1 MIAALDIGG
10 TKISSALVDGARILE
25 RSEVRTPEL
34 ATPEAVCAAA
44 ISLLEPFKSRVSS
57 LGVAAT
63 GRVAD
68 GCVTAL
74 NSKTLKNW
82 NNFDLKSRLENT
94 LNLETVV
101 LNDADAAAWGE
112 AAFGAGVGVRDFV
125 FVTISTGIGGG
136 LILNSR
142 LHTTP
147 FGLQADLG
155 FTLANGVPLEFVAS
169 GTALDSYAVARGWK
183 DARDVMA
190 NAATDVGANAKL
202 EESAG
207 LIAAKLAD
215 LRVTLGISR
224 AVIGG
229 GLGLASGYL
238 ERLKNNLEK
247 LGALYHLELVPAAL
261 GVDAGLIG
269 AADWAR
275 EYFLG
280 DGLRPSPTPSPT
292 REITS

>member
-10 TKISSALVDGARILE
+10 TKISGALVDGASILE
-25 RSEVRTPEL
+25 RYEVRTPNNS
-34 ATPEAVCAAA
+34 TPEAVSRAA
-44 ISLLEPFKSRVSS
+44 IALLEPFCARVSR

-63 GRVAD
+63 GRVAN
-68 GCVTAL
+68 GRVTAL
-74 NSKTLKNW
+74 NSKTLKGW
-82 NNFDLKSRLENT
+82 NDFDLKSTLENA
-94 LNLETVV
+94 LKLETVV

-147 FGLQADLG
+147 FGLEADLG
-155 FTLANGVPLEFVAS
+155 FTLVDGTPLEFVAS
-169 GTALDSYAVARGWK
+169 GTALDRYAVSRGWA
-183 DARDVMA
+183 DARDLIK
-190 NAATDVGANAKL
+190 NAATDSGAHQKL

-207 LIAAKLAD
+207 LIAHKLAD
-215 LRVTLGISR
+215 LRVTLGITR

-229 GLGLASGYL
+229 GLGLAPGYL
-238 ERLKNNLEK
+238 ERIKQNLER
-247 LGALYHLELVPAAL
+247 LPALYQLELVPAAL

-275 EYFLG
+275 LSGVESG
-280 DGLRPSPTPSPT
+280 R
-292 REITS
+292 

>member
-10 TKISSALVDGARILE
+10 TKISVALVDGAKILE

-34 ATPEAVCAAA
+34 ATPEAVCAAV
-44 ISLLEPFKSRVSS
+44 ITLLEPFKTRVSK

-63 GRVAD
+63 GRVAN
-68 GCVTAL
+68 GRVTAL
-74 NSKTLKNW
+74 NSKTLTGW
-82 NNFDLKSRLENT
+82 TDFDLQTTLKNA
-94 LNLETVV
+94 LNLEAVV

-112 AAFGAGVGVRDFV
+112 AAFGAGFGVRDFV
-125 FVTISTGIGGG
+125 FVTVSTGVGGG

-155 FTLANGVPLEFVAS
+155 FTLVNGVPLEFVAS
-169 GTALDSYAVARGWK
+169 GKVLDAYAVARGWS
-183 DARDVMA
+183 DAREVIA
-190 NAATDVGANAKL
+190 NAVTDVEANAKL

-215 LRVTLGISR
+215 LRVTLGITR

-229 GLGLASGYL
+229 GLGLAPGYL

-247 LGALYHLELVPAAL
+247 FGALYHLELVPAAL

-275 EYFLG
+275 VWAV
-280 DGLRPSPTPSPT
+280 
-292 REITS
+292 TS

>member
-1 MIAALDIGG
+1 MVMIAALDIGG
-10 TKISSALVDGARILE
+10 TKISGALIDGAKILE
-25 RSEVRTPEL
+25 RHEVRTPEL
-34 ATPEAVCAAA
+34 ATPEAVSRAA
-44 ISLLEPFKSRVSS
+44 IDLLEPFKTRVSR

-63 GRVAD
+63 GRVAN
-68 GCVTAL
+68 GRVTAL
-74 NSKTLKNW
+74 NSETLKNW
-82 NNFDLKSRLENT
+82 NDFDLRGVLEAA

-125 FVTISTGIGGG
+125 FVTISTGVGGG

-155 FTLANGVPLEFVAS
+155 FTLVNGTPLEFVAS
-169 GTALDSYAVARGWK
+169 GKALDFYAVSRGWT
-183 DARDVMA
+183 DARDVILQA
-190 NAATDVGANAKL
+190 QTDTGANAKL
-202 EESAG
+202 EEGAG
-207 LIAAKLAD
+207 FIAAKLAD
-215 LRVTLGISR
+215 LRVTLGITR

-229 GLGLASGYL
+229 GLGLAPGYF
-238 ERLKNNLEK
+238 ERLKRNLEK
-247 LGALYHLELVPAAL
+247 LGDLYQLELVPAAL

-275 EYFLG
+275 VSDVG
-280 DGLRPSPTPSPT
+280 DGLRPSPTSAKV
-292 REITS
+292 RS

>member
-10 TKISSALVDGARILE
+10 TKISVALVDGATILE
-25 RSEVRTPEL
+25 RSEVRTPER
-34 ATPEAVCAAA
+34 ATPKTVCAAA
-44 ISLLEPFKSRVSS
+44 IKLLETFKSRVDK

-63 GRVAD
+63 GRVAN
-68 GCVTAL
+68 GRVTAL
-74 NSKTLKNW
+74 NSKTLMGW
-82 NNFDLKSRLENT
+82 NDFDLQTTFHKA
-94 LNLETVV
+94 LNLQTVV

-112 AAFGAGVGVRDFV
+112 AAFGAGAGVRDFV

-169 GTALDSYAVARGWK
+169 GKALDSYAVSRGWS
-183 DARDVMA
+183 DARDVIA
-190 NAATDVGANAKL
+190 HAATDDGANAKL

-215 LRVTLGISR
+215 LRVTLGITR

-229 GLGLASGYL
+229 GLGLADGYL
-238 ERLKNNLEK
+238 ERLKRNLEN
-247 LGALYHLELVPAAL
+247 LGGLYHLELVPAAL

-275 EYFLG
+275 RSVGE
-280 DGLRPSPTPSPT
+280 DGVGNDLRPSPTAG
-292 REITS
+292 ITS

>member
-10 TKISSALVDGARILE
+10 TKISVALLDGAKILE
-25 RSEVRTPEL
+25 RYEIATPSISTPEN
-34 ATPEAVCAAA
+34 VSRAA
-44 ISLLEPFKSRVSS
+44 IDLLEPFKTRVSR

-63 GRVAD
+63 GRVAN
-68 GCVTAL
+68 GRVTAL
-74 NSKTLKNW
+74 NSKTLTDW
-82 NNFDLKSRLENT
+82 NDFDLRGTLEKA

-112 AAFGAGVGVRDFV
+112 AAFGAGFGVRDFV
-125 FVTISTGIGGG
+125 FVTVSTGVGGG

-155 FTLANGVPLEFVAS
+155 FTLVNGVPLEFVAS
-169 GTALDSYAVARGWK
+169 GKVLDAYAVSRGWT
-183 DARDVMA
+183 DSRDVIA
-190 NAATDVGANAKL
+190 NAATDAGANAKL
-202 EESAG
+202 EEGAG

-215 LRVTLGISR
+215 LRVILGVTR

-229 GLGLASGYL
+229 GLGLAPGYL

-247 LGALYHLELVPAAL
+247 FGALYHLELVPAAL

-275 EYFLG
+275 I
-280 DGLRPSPTPSPT
+280 SVV
-292 REITS
+292 TS

>member
-10 TKISSALVDGARILE
+10 TKISVALIDGAAILE
-25 RSEVRTPEL
+25 RFEIRTPSIS
-34 ATPEAVCAAA
+34 TPEQVSRAA
-44 ISLLEPFKSRVSS
+44 IDLLESFKPRVSS

-63 GRVAD
+63 GRVAN
-68 GCVTAL
+68 GRVTAL
-74 NSKTLKNW
+74 NSKTLKGW
-82 NNFDLKSRLENT
+82 NDFDLRTTLEKA
-94 LNLETVV
+94 LKLETVV

-112 AAFGAGVGVRDFV
+112 AAFGAGFGVRDFV
-125 FVTISTGIGGG
+125 FVTISTGVGGG

-155 FTLANGVPLEFVAS
+155 FTLVNGVPLEFVAS
-169 GTALDSYAVARGWK
+169 GKALDSYAVSRGWA
-183 DARDVMA
+183 DARDVISQA
-190 NAATDVGANAKL
+190 ETDNAANAKL

-207 LIAAKLAD
+207 LIAHKLAD
-215 LRVTLGISR
+215 LRVTLGITR

-229 GLGLASGYL
+229 GLGLAPGYL
-238 ERLKNNLEK
+238 ERVKHHLER
-247 LGALYHLELVPAAL
+247 LGDLYRLELVPAAL

-275 EYFLG
+275 I
-280 DGLRPSPTPSPT
+280 STVKS
-292 REITS
+292 

>member
-10 TKISSALVDGARILE
+10 TKISVAVLDGSKILE

-34 ATPEAVCAAA
+34 ATPEAICAAA
-44 ISLLEPFKSRVSS
+44 ITLLEPFQTRVSS

-63 GRVAD
+63 GRVAN
-68 GCVTAL
+68 GRVTAL
-74 NSKTLKNW
+74 NSKTLTGW
-82 NNFDLKSRLENT
+82 NDFDLRGTLENA

-112 AAFGAGVGVRDFV
+112 AAFGAGLGVRDFV
-125 FVTISTGIGGG
+125 FVTISTGVGGG

-155 FTLANGVPLEFVAS
+155 FTLVNGVPLEFVAS
-169 GTALDSYAVARGWK
+169 GKVLDAYAISRGWRNS
-183 DARDVMA
+183 RDVIEKA
-190 NAATDVGANAKL
+190 ETDIGANAKL
-202 EESAG
+202 EESAS
-207 LIAAKLAD
+207 LIAHKLAD
-215 LRVTLGISR
+215 LRVTLGITQ

-229 GLGLASGYL
+229 GLGLAPGYL
-238 ERLKNNLEK
+238 ERLKNNLKK
-247 LGALYHLELVPAAL
+247 LGDLYHLELVPAAL

-275 EYFLG
+275 V
-280 DGLRPSPTPSPT
+280 STVKS
-292 REITS
+292 

>member
-1 MIAALDIGG
+1 MVMIAALDIGG
-10 TKISSALVDGARILE
+10 TKISSALIDGAKILE
-25 RSEVRTPEL
+25 RHEVRTPEP

-44 ISLLEPFKSRVSS
+44 IDLLEPFKTRVSS

-63 GRVAD
+63 GRVAN
-68 GCVTAL
+68 GRVTAL
-74 NSKTLKNW
+74 NSKTLTGW
-82 NNFDLKSRLENT
+82 NDFDLRGTLENA
-94 LNLETVV
+94 LNLETIV

-112 AAFGAGVGVRDFV
+112 AAFGAGFGVRDFV

-155 FTLANGVPLEFVAS
+155 FTLVNGVPLEFVAS
-169 GTALDSYAVARGWK
+169 GAALDSYAISRGWR
-183 DARDVMA
+183 DTRDVIA
-190 NAATDVGANAKL
+190 NAATDVEASAKL

-215 LRVTLGISR
+215 LRVTLGITR

-238 ERLKNNLEK
+238 ERIKTKLEK
-247 LGALYHLELVPAAL
+247 LGDLYHLELVPAAL

-275 EYFLG
+275 ISAVK
-280 DGLRPSPTPSPT
+280 P
-292 REITS
+292 

>member
-10 TKISSALVDGARILE
+10 TKISVALVDAATILE
-25 RSEVRTPEL
+25 RHEVQTPEI
-34 ATPEAVCAAA
+34 ATPEAVCTAA
-44 ISLLEPFKSRVSS
+44 INLLEPFKTRVSS

-63 GRVAD
+63 GRVAN
-68 GCVTAL
+68 GRVTAL
-74 NSKTLKNW
+74 NSKTLTGW
-82 NNFDLKSRLENT
+82 NDFDLQTTFQKA
-94 LNLETVV
+94 LNLETIV

-155 FTLANGVPLEFVAS
+155 FTLINGVPLEFLAS
-169 GTALDSYAVARGWK
+169 GTALDHYAVARGWT
-183 DARDVMA
+183 DARDVIA
-190 NAATDVGANAKL
+190 NAPTDSGANAKL
-202 EESAG
+202 EESAS
-207 LIAAKLAD
+207 LIAQKIAD
-215 LRVTLGISR
+215 LRVALGITR

-229 GLGLASGYL
+229 GLGLADGYL
-238 ERLKNNLEK
+238 ERLKHNLSK
-247 LGALYHLELVPAAL
+247 LPELYQLELVPAAL

-269 AADWAR
+269 AAAWAQQN
-275 EYFLG
+275 FVG
-280 DGLRPSPTPSPT
+280 DGLRPSPTSSST
-292 REITS
+292 KGITS

>member
-10 TKISSALVDGARILE
+10 TKISVALVDGAMILE
-25 RSEVRTPEL
+25 RHQVGTPEL
-34 ATPEAVCAAA
+34 ATPEAVSRVA
-44 ISLLEPFKSRVSS
+44 IELLQPFVSRVSS

-63 GRVAD
+63 GRVAN
-68 GCVTAL
+68 GRVTAL
-74 NSKTLKNW
+74 NSKTLTGW
-82 NNFDLKSRLENT
+82 NDFDLRGTLEKA

-112 AAFGAGVGVRDFV
+112 AVFGAGFGVRDFV

-155 FTLANGVPLEFVAS
+155 FTLVNGAPLEFVAS
-169 GTALDSYAVARGWK
+169 GTALDSYAVSRGWT
-183 DARDVMA
+183 DARAVIA
-190 NAATDVGANAKL
+190 NAVTDVEANAKL

-215 LRVTLGISR
+215 LRVTLGITR

-229 GLGLASGYL
+229 GLGLAPGFL
-238 ERLKNNLEK
+238 ERVQKNLEK
-247 LGALYHLELVPAAL
+247 LGSLYHLELVPAAL

-275 EYFLG
+275 EYFVG

-292 REITS
+292 TGITS

>member
-10 TKISSALVDGARILE
+10 TKISSALVDGSKILE
-25 RSEVRTPEL
+25 RHEVRTPEL
-34 ATPEAVCAAA
+34 AAPEAVCAAA
-44 ISLLEPFKSRVSS
+44 IDLLEPFKTRVSS

-68 GCVTAL
+68 GHVTAL
-74 NSKTLKNW
+74 NSETLKGW
-82 NNFDLKSRLENT
+82 NDFDLRTVLEKA
-94 LNLETVV
+94 LDLETVV

-112 AAFGAGVGVRDFV
+112 AAFGAGQNVRDFV

-155 FTLANGVPLEFVAS
+155 FTLVNGVPLEFVAS
-169 GTALDSYAVARGWK
+169 GTALDAYAISRGWR
-183 DARDVMA
+183 DARDVIA
-190 NAATDVGANAKL
+190 NAVTDVEANAKL

-215 LRVTLGISR
+215 LRVTLGITR

-229 GLGLASGYL
+229 GLGLAPGYL
-238 ERLKNNLEK
+238 ERLKRNLQK
-247 LGALYHLELVPAAL
+247 LGDLYHLELMPAAL

-269 AADWAR
+269 AADWSR
-275 EYFLG
+275 I
-280 DGLRPSPTPSPT
+280 SMVKS
-292 REITS
+292 

>member
-10 TKISSALVDGARILE
+10 TKISAALVDGATILE
-25 RSEVRTPEL
+25 RHEVRTPEL

-44 ISLLEPFKSRVSS
+44 IKLLEPFKSRVSK

-74 NSKTLKNW
+74 NSKTLEGW

-155 FTLANGVPLEFVAS
+155 FTLVNGVPLEFVAS
-169 GTALDSYAVARGWK
+169 GTALDAYAVARGWT
-183 DARDVMA
+183 DARDVILQA
-190 NAATDVGANAKL
+190 KTDAGANTKL

-215 LRVTLGISR
+215 LRVTLGITR

-229 GLGLASGYL
+229 GLGLAPGYL
-238 ERLKNNLEK
+238 ERLKTHLEK
-247 LGALYHLELVPAAL
+247 LPDLYHLELMPAVL

-275 EYFLG
+275 QYFVE
-280 DGLRPSPTPSPT
+280 DGFRPSPTT
-292 REITS
+292 GITS

>member
-10 TKISSALVDGARILE
+10 TKISSALLDGAKILE
-25 RSEVRTPEL
+25 RHEVRTPEL

-44 ISLLEPFKSRVSS
+44 ITLLEPFQTRASS

-63 GRVAD
+63 GRVAN
-68 GCVTAL
+68 GRVTAL
-74 NSKTLKNW
+74 NSKTLMGW
-82 NNFDLKSRLENT
+82 NDFDLQTTLKNA
-94 LNLETVV
+94 LNLETIV

-112 AAFGAGVGVRDFV
+112 AAFGAGIGVQDFV
-125 FVTISTGIGGG
+125 FVTISTGVGGG

-155 FTLANGVPLEFVAS
+155 FTLVNGVPLEFVAS
-169 GTALDSYAVARGWK
+169 GAALDSYAVSRGWRN
-183 DARDVMA
+183 ARDVILQA
-190 NAATDVGANAKL
+190 ETDTGANAKL

-215 LRVTLGISR
+215 LRVILGITR

-229 GLGLASGYL
+229 GLGLAPGYFG
-238 ERLKNNLEK
+238 RLKHNLQK

-275 EYFLG
+275 VSTVK
-280 DGLRPSPTPSPT
+280 P
-292 REITS
+292 

>member
-10 TKISSALVDGARILE
+10 TKISGALVDGARILE
-25 RSEVRTPEL
+25 RYEVRTPEP
-34 ATPEAVCAAA
+34 ATPEAVSRAA
-44 ISLLEPFKSRVSS
+44 IDLLEPFKTRVSS

-63 GRVAD
+63 GRVAN
-68 GCVTAL
+68 GRVTAL
-74 NSKTLKNW
+74 NSKTLDGW
-82 NNFDLKSRLENT
+82 TDFDLQTTLEND
-94 LNLETVV
+94 LKLETVV

-142 LHTTP
+142 LHNTP

-155 FTLANGVPLEFVAS
+155 FTLVNGVPLEFVAS
-169 GTALDSYAVARGWK
+169 GTTLDRYAVSRGWA
-183 DARDVMA
+183 DARDVIA
-190 NAATDVGANAKL
+190 NAPTDSDANTKL

-207 LIAAKLAD
+207 LIAHKLAD
-215 LRVTLGISR
+215 LRVILGITR

-229 GLGLASGYL
+229 GLGLAPGYL
-238 ERLKNNLEK
+238 ERIKHNLKELPS
-247 LGALYHLELVPAAL
+247 LYQLELVPAAL

-275 EYFLG
+275 QYFVG
-280 DGLRPSPTPSPT
+280 DGLKPSPTAKT
-292 REITS
+292 VTS

>member
-1 MIAALDIGG
+1 
-10 TKISSALVDGARILE
+10 
-25 RSEVRTPEL
+25 
-34 ATPEAVCAAA
+34 
-44 ISLLEPFKSRVSS
+44 

-63 GRVAD
+63 GRVAN

-74 NSKTLKNW
+74 NSETLKNW
-82 NNFDLKSRLENT
+82 NDFDLRGTLEDA

-155 FTLANGVPLEFVAS
+155 FTLVNDTPLEFVAS
-169 GTALDSYAVARGWK
+169 GTALDGYATTRGWT
-183 DARDVMA
+183 DARDVIKNAPTDSDA
-190 NAATDVGANAKL
+190 NTKL
-202 EESAG
+202 EESAS
-207 LIAAKLAD
+207 LIAHKLAD
-215 LRVTLGISR
+215 LRVTLGITR

-229 GLGLASGYL
+229 GLGLAPGYL
-238 ERLKNNLEK
+238 ERIKNNLER
-247 LGALYHLELVPAAL
+247 LPTLYQLELMPAAL

-269 AADWAR
+269 AADWVR
-275 EYFLG
+275 VLG
-280 DGLRPSPTPSPT
+280 VESRV
-292 REITS
+292 

>member
-10 TKISSALVDGARILE
+10 TKISSALVDGAKILE
-25 RSEVRTPEL
+25 RHEIRTPEI
-34 ATPEAVCAAA
+34 ATPEEVSRVA
-44 ISLLEPFKSRVSS
+44 IEILKPFKSRVSK

-63 GRVAD
+63 GRVAN
-68 GCVTAL
+68 GRVTAL
-74 NSKTLKNW
+74 NSKTLADW
-82 NNFDLKSRLENT
+82 NDFDLRTTLEQA

-112 AAFGAGVGVRDFV
+112 AAFGAGKNVRDFV

-155 FTLANGVPLEFVAS
+155 FTLIDGVPLEFLAS
-169 GTALDSYAVARGWK
+169 GAALDRYAVSRGWS
-183 DARDVMA
+183 DARDVISHA
-190 NAATDVGANAKL
+190 VTDSDANAKL

-215 LRVTLGISR
+215 LRVMLGITR

-229 GLGLASGYL
+229 GLGLAPGYL
-238 ERLKNNLEK
+238 ERLKHNLEK
-247 LGALYHLELVPAAL
+247 LPELYQLELVPAAL

-269 AADWAR
+269 AANWVQR
-275 EYFLG
+275 SGVE
-280 DGLRPSPTPSPT
+280 SQS
-292 REITS
+292 

>member
-10 TKISSALVDGARILE
+10 TKISIALLDGAKILE
-25 RSEVRTPEL
+25 RSEVRTPEP
-34 ATPEAVCAAA
+34 ATPEEVSSAV
-44 ISLLEPFKSRVSS
+44 IRLLEPFKTRVSR

-63 GRVAD
+63 GRVAN
-68 GCVTAL
+68 GRVTAL
-74 NSKTLKNW
+74 NSKTLTGW
-82 NNFDLKSRLENT
+82 TDFDLQTTLENA

-112 AAFGAGVGVRDFV
+112 AAFGAGFGVHDFV
-125 FVTISTGIGGG
+125 FMTISTGVGGG

-155 FTLANGVPLEFVAS
+155 FTLVNGVPLEFVAS
-169 GTALDSYAVARGWK
+169 GKALDAYAVSRGWS
-183 DARDVMA
+183 DARDVIA
-190 NAATDVGANAKL
+190 NAANDTDANAKL

-215 LRVTLGISR
+215 LRVTLGITR

-229 GLGLASGYL
+229 GLGLAPGYL
-238 ERLKNNLEK
+238 ERLKTNLEK
-247 LGALYHLELVPAAL
+247 LGSLYHLELVPAAL

-269 AADWAR
+269 AADWTR
-275 EYFLG
+275 QNLG

-292 REITS
+292 EKVTP

>member
-10 TKISSALVDGARILE
+10 TKISSALVDGATILE
-25 RSEVRTPEL
+25 RYEIATPDISTPER
-34 ATPEAVCAAA
+34 VSIAA
-44 ISLLEPFKSRVSS
+44 IDLLQPLVSRVSN

-63 GRVAD
+63 GRVAN
-68 GCVTAL
+68 GRVTAL
-74 NSKTLKNW
+74 NSETLKGW
-82 NNFDLKSRLENT
+82 NDFALQTTLEKA

-112 AAFGAGVGVRDFV
+112 AAFGAGVGVRDFI
-125 FVTISTGIGGG
+125 FVTISTGVGGG

-155 FTLANGVPLEFVAS
+155 FTLVGGVPLEFVAS
-169 GTALDSYAVARGWK
+169 GRALDAYAVSRGWT
-183 DARDVMA
+183 DARDVILQA
-190 NAATDVGANAKL
+190 QTDSDANAKL

-215 LRVTLGISR
+215 LRVTVGITR

-229 GLGLASGYL
+229 GLGLAPGYL
-238 ERLKNNLEK
+238 ERVKNNLEQ
-247 LGALYHLELVPAAL
+247 LPELYHLELVPAAL

-275 EYFLG
+275 KSVG
-280 DGLRPSPTPSPT
+280 DGLRPSPTPSDT
-292 REITS
+292 AGIAS

>member
-1 MIAALDIGG
+1 MVMIAALDIGG
-10 TKISSALVDGARILE
+10 TKISAALVDGGLILE

-34 ATPEAVCAAA
+34 ATPETVCAAA
-44 ISLLEPFKSRVSS
+44 ITLLEPFKSRVSS

-63 GRVAD
+63 GRVAN
-68 GCVTAL
+68 GRVTAL
-74 NSKTLKNW
+74 NSKTLQGW
-82 NNFDLKSRLENT
+82 NDFDLKSALENT
-94 LNLETVV
+94 LRLETVV

-125 FVTISTGIGGG
+125 FVTISTGVGGG

-155 FTLANGVPLEFVAS
+155 FTLVGGVPLEFVAS
-169 GTALDSYAVARGWK
+169 GTALDSYAVSRGWR

-190 NAATDVGANAKL
+190 NAATDAGANSKL
-202 EESAG
+202 EESAD
-207 LIAAKLAD
+207 LIAHKLAD

-229 GLGLASGYL
+229 GLGLAPGYF
-238 ERLKNNLEK
+238 ERLKTNLEK
-247 LGALYHLELVPAAL
+247 LSDLYHLELVPAAL

-275 EYFLG
+275 I
-280 DGLRPSPTPSPT
+280 STV
-292 REITS
+292 TS

>member
-10 TKISSALVDGARILE
+10 TKISSALLNGAKILE
-25 RSEVRTPEL
+25 RFEVHTPEI
-34 ATPEAVCAAA
+34 ATPEEVSRAA
-44 ISLLEPFKSRVSS
+44 IELLQPFKSRVSR

-63 GRVAD
+63 GRVTN
-68 GCVTAL
+68 GRVTAL
-74 NSKTLKNW
+74 NSETMQGW
-82 NNFDLKSRLENT
+82 HDFDLQTTLEQAT
-94 LNLETVV
+94 SLKTIV

-112 AAFGAGVGVRDFV
+112 AAFGAGRDARDFV

-147 FGLQADLG
+147 FGLEADLG
-155 FTLANGVPLEFVAS
+155 FTLVNGTPLEFLAS
-169 GTALDSYAVARGWK
+169 GTVLDRYAVVRGWT
-183 DARDVMA
+183 DARDVIA
-190 NAATDVGANAKL
+190 NALIDDGANIKL

-215 LRVTLGISR
+215 LRVTLGITR

-229 GLGLASGYL
+229 GLGLAPGYL
-238 ERLKNNLEK
+238 ERLKNNLEQ
-247 LGALYHLELVPAAL
+247 LPELYQLEIVPAAL

-269 AADWAR
+269 AADWVQISKI
-275 EYFLG
+275 E
-280 DGLRPSPTPSPT
+280 SQS
-292 REITS
+292 

>member
-10 TKISSALVDGARILE
+10 TKISSALIDGAKILE
-25 RSEVRTPEL
+25 RHEVRTPEL
-34 ATPEAVCAAA
+34 ATPDAVSRA
-44 ISLLEPFKSRVSS
+44 IIDLLESFKTRVSS

-63 GRVAD
+63 GRVAN
-68 GCVTAL
+68 GRVTAL
-74 NSKTLKNW
+74 NSKTLMGW
-82 NNFDLKSRLENT
+82 NDFDLRSTLEAA

-112 AAFGAGVGVRDFV
+112 AAFGAGFGVRDFV
-125 FVTISTGIGGG
+125 FITISTGVGGG

-155 FTLANGVPLEFVAS
+155 FTLVNSVPLEFVAS
-169 GTALDSYAVARGWK
+169 GRALDAYAVSRGWG
-183 DARDVMA
+183 DARDVIA
-190 NAATDVGANAKL
+190 HAATDEGANTKL

-215 LRVTLGISR
+215 LRVILGITR

-229 GLGLASGYL
+229 GLGLAPGYL
-238 ERLKNNLEK
+238 QHIKHNLEK
-247 LGALYHLELVPAAL
+247 LGSLYHLELVPAAL

-275 EYFLG
+275 I
-280 DGLRPSPTPSPT
+280 STVKS
-292 REITS
+292 